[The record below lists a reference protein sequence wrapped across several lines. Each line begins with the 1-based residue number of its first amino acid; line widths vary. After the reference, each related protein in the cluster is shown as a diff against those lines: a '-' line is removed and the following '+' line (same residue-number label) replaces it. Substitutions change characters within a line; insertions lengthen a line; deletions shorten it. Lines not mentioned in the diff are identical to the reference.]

1 MNDLM
6 IFKNEE
12 FGKLKNIKK
21 DNDYMGFFY
30 AIEYGELIKIGS
42 TNNPYQR
49 VMTLKR
55 QAEKYGNIK
64 MGNLVLSKQHTNYF
78 ENERKL
84 HTYYKNKRKNGTE
97 LFNITIDEFCKNISK
112 TNIEYK
118 NQTKDIENR
127 SEKFCN
133 MMKFFILGGNV
144 NG

>member
-1 MNDLM
+1 MSDLM

-12 FGKLKNIKK
+12 FGELKKCKK

-30 AIEYGELIKIGS
+30 AIEYGDLIKIGS

-55 QAEKYGNIK
+55 QAEKYGNTKI
-64 MGNLVLSKQHTNYF
+64 GNLVLSKQHTNYS
-78 ENERKL
+78 ENERQL
-84 HTYYKNKRKNGTE
+84 HAYYKNKRKKGTE
-97 LFNITIDEFCKNISK
+97 LFNITISEFCENISK

-118 NQTKDIENR
+118 NQTKDIENK

-133 MMKFFILGGNV
+133 MMKSFMLGGKA